1 MLKEVEGIIVT
12 ETNYG
17 ETSKIVNII
26 TKDGIIGIMAKGA
39 RTLKSPLRSFVQ
51 KLNYGKFQIY
61 YKKDKL
67 SLLKSVDIIDN
78 LSNIKT
84 DIILIGYMTYIS
96 DLVYQT
102 MKQNYNEEIYNLYIN
117 AVLKINEGLNP
128 KIITNIL
135 EIKMLDYLGVGIN
148 FDACIKC
155 GSNKN
160 ILTINGD
167 EGGYICKNCYN
178 NEIIY
183 SNKTLQMLR
192 MYYLVELSSIS
203 ELKISDEVVNNINS
217 FMKLYY
223 DRYTGLYLKSK
234 TFLEEITKE

>member
-12 ETNYG
+12 ETKYG

-39 RTLKSPLRSFVQ
+39 RTLKSPLRSCVQ
-51 KLNYGKFQIY
+51 RFNYAKFQIY

-67 SLLKSVDIIDN
+67 SILKSVDIIDD
-78 LSNIKT
+78 LCNIKT

-96 DLVYQT
+96 DLAYQT
-102 MKQNYNEEIYNLYIN
+102 MKQNYNKEIYNLYIN

-135 EIKMLDYLGVGIN
+135 ELKMLDYLGVGIN
-148 FDACIKC
+148 FNACIKC
-155 GSNKN
+155 DNNKD
-160 ILTINGD
+160 IITIDGD

-178 NEIIY
+178 NEIVY

-192 MYYLVELSSIS
+192 MYYLVELPSIS
-203 ELKISDEVVNNINS
+203 DLKITDEVVNNINN
-217 FMKLYY
+217 FMKQYY